1 MKSSKKIFDKLI
13 ILYIFLQPFIDAI
26 TMYQIRSTLNIPS
39 ISVVLRGLFLI
50 IIVVWLYK
58 NSKKKH
64 LIYLIIGYFIIDCI
78 YIFFFTSNS
87 LYQEIAN
94 LFQIFYLPFVLYFF
108 MKYENSVINDKFIFQ
123 IYLVYLNLIIIPY
136 FLNIGVYASDYYVG
150 KSGYYGLFNGGNEI
164 SAIILGLMPI
174 AIKYLVSIKNN
185 FLRIITLIETI
196 FCIYLIGTK
205 TILLGSIIVI
215 IYFIFKW
222 LYHNYQKINKKNLV
236 KILILAFLVLLVGY
250 LVLPMTPLYKNIY
263 LALKFFNVNSIG
275 DFANLDV
282 IDNIIFS
289 GRLNILANINEIYI
303 DSSLL
308 VRLFGLGET
317 TLLNLKLVEID
328 IFDIFY
334 SIGLIGFLIYIV
346 TNILILKKI
355 KIDGTYKFSFILLVI
370 VSLFTGH
377 ILTSTCVSLYF
388 GIYVLLNK
396 NNSR

>member
-174 AIKYLVSIKNN
+174 AIKYLVGIKNN

-308 VRLFGLGET
+308 VHLFGLGET

>member
-174 AIKYLVSIKNN
+174 AIKYLVGIKNN

-317 TLLNLKLVEID
+317 TLLNLKLIEID

>member
-174 AIKYLVSIKNN
+174 AIKYLVGIKNN

-289 GRLNILANINEIYI
+289 GRLNILANINEIYN

-308 VRLFGLGET
+308 VHLFGLGET

>member
-26 TMYQIRSTLNIPS
+26 TMYQIRSTLNNPS

-174 AIKYLVSIKNN
+174 AIKYLVGIKNN

-308 VRLFGLGET
+308 VHLFGLGET

>member
-26 TMYQIRSTLNIPS
+26 TMYQIRSTLNNPS

-174 AIKYLVSIKNN
+174 AIKYLVGIKNN

-236 KILILAFLVLLVGY
+236 KILIIAFLVLLVGY

-308 VRLFGLGET
+308 VHLFGLGET

>member
-174 AIKYLVSIKNN
+174 AIKYLVGIKNN

>member
-174 AIKYLVSIKNN
+174 AIKYLVDIKNN

-236 KILILAFLVLLVGY
+236 KILIIAFLVLLVGY

-263 LALKFFNVNSIG
+263 LALKFFNVNSVG

-317 TLLNLKLVEID
+317 TLLNLKLIEID

>member
-26 TMYQIRSTLNIPS
+26 TMYQIRSTLNNPS

-174 AIKYLVSIKNN
+174 AIKYLVGIKNN

-308 VRLFGLGET
+308 VHLFGLGET
-317 TLLNLKLVEID
+317 PLLNLKLVEID

>member
-108 MKYENSVINDKFIFQ
+108 MKYENSVINDKFVFQ

-174 AIKYLVSIKNN
+174 AIKYLVGIKNN

-317 TLLNLKLVEID
+317 TLLNLKLIEID
-328 IFDIFY
+328 TFDIFY

>member
-108 MKYENSVINDKFIFQ
+108 IKYENSVINDKFIFQ

-136 FLNIGVYASDYYVG
+136 FLNIGIYASDYYVG

-174 AIKYLVSIKNN
+174 AIKYLVGIKNN

>member
-26 TMYQIRSTLNIPS
+26 TMYQIRSKLNIPS
-39 ISVVLRGLFLI
+39 ISVVLKGLFLI

-174 AIKYLVSIKNN
+174 AIKYLVGIKNN

-289 GRLNILANINEIYI
+289 GRLNILANINEIYN

-308 VRLFGLGET
+308 VHLFGLGET

>member
-174 AIKYLVSIKNN
+174 AIKYLVDIKNN

-289 GRLNILANINEIYI
+289 GRLNILANINEIYN

-308 VRLFGLGET
+308 VHLFGLGET

>member
-174 AIKYLVSIKNN
+174 AIKYLVGIKNN

-236 KILILAFLVLLVGY
+236 KILIIAFLVLLVGY

-263 LALKFFNVNSIG
+263 LALKFFNVNSVG

-317 TLLNLKLVEID
+317 TLLNLKLIEID

>member
-289 GRLNILANINEIYI
+289 GRLNILANINEIYN

-308 VRLFGLGET
+308 VHLFGLGET

>member
-108 MKYENSVINDKFIFQ
+108 IKYENSVINDKFIFQ

-136 FLNIGVYASDYYVG
+136 FLFIFVYASDYYVG

-174 AIKYLVSIKNN
+174 AIKYLVGIKNN

>member
-174 AIKYLVSIKNN
+174 AIKYLVGIKNN

-236 KILILAFLVLLVGY
+236 KILIIAFLVLLVGY

-308 VRLFGLGET
+308 VHLFGLGET

>member
-26 TMYQIRSTLNIPS
+26 TMYQIRSTLNNPS

-174 AIKYLVSIKNN
+174 AIKYLVGIKNN

-317 TLLNLKLVEID
+317 TLLNLKLIEID

>member
-108 MKYENSVINDKFIFQ
+108 MKYENSVINDKFVFQ

-174 AIKYLVSIKNN
+174 AIKYLVGIKNN

-317 TLLNLKLVEID
+317 TLLNLKLIEID

>member
-174 AIKYLVSIKNN
+174 AIKYLVGIKNN

-308 VRLFGLGET
+308 VHLFGLGET
-317 TLLNLKLVEID
+317 PLLNLKLVEID

>member
-174 AIKYLVSIKNN
+174 AIKYLVGIKNN

-289 GRLNILANINEIYI
+289 GRLNILSNINEKYIY
-303 DSSLL
+303 SCLL
-308 VRLFGLGET
+308 VRLFGLGVST
-317 TLLNLKLVEID
+317 ILNLKI
-328 IFDIFY
+328 
-334 SIGLIGFLIYIV
+334 
-346 TNILILKKI
+346 
-355 KIDGTYKFSFILLVI
+355 ILLKLI
-370 VSLFTGH
+370 AISSWITNKSSLS
-377 ILTSTCVSLYF
+377 IP
-388 GIYVLLNK
+388 
-396 NNSR
+396 

>member
-174 AIKYLVSIKNN
+174 AIKYLVDIKNN

-317 TLLNLKLVEID
+317 TLLNLKLIEID

>member
-174 AIKYLVSIKNN
+174 AIKYLVDIKNN

>member
-317 TLLNLKLVEID
+317 TLLNLKLIEID